1 MLYFLSDMI
10 PSMEY
15 NALYLGLSLS
25 AVFFVRTIQNGWLAE
40 GRLERLLLYPFSEKT
55 LVAAYVLVASG
66 VFILEVWIPLLALLF
81 MVGKGTAGAFA
92 ALMLY
97 LLLIDAV
104 LFLAQ
109 TIPVRRAGYIG
120 FGIVAA
126 IGLAAQYVHP
136 WLGIALCVIALV
148 ALSLLPCRIPRLRT
162 GKESAVSRFVRTKV
176 NNYFVVNGLL
186 DTRAWSSFLLI
197 NAFAAMV
204 VYVIGKEDGP
214 VRLFWILA
222 CVNTPLTSILSR
234 EDDTRN
240 QIHLIGDER
249 GSALRMGLAIFP
261 IFVIGIAFLNTVAA
275 WLGIFQ
281 PLDIAF
287 GLFIALLATAISV
300 FLEIKFPL
308 VNVKTERDVF
318 RHPRKYIAPVIAGAV
333 IVAYEFTFGAMV

>member
-1 MLYFLSDMI
+1 M
-10 PSMEY
+10 
-15 NALYLGLSLS
+15 
-25 AVFFVRTIQNGWLAE
+25 
-40 GRLERLLLYPFSEKT
+40 
-55 LVAAYVLVASG
+55 
-66 VFILEVWIPLLALLF
+66 FILEVWIPLLALLF

-97 LLLIDAV
+97 LVFIDAV

-136 WLGIALCVIALV
+136 LLGIALCGIALV
-148 ALSLLPCRIPRLRT
+148 ALSLLPCRIPRLRA
-162 GKESAVSRFVRTKV
+162 GKEPAVSRFVRTKV

-249 GSALRMGLAIFP
+249 RSALRMGLAIFP
-261 IFVIGIAFLNTVAA
+261 IFVVGIAFLHTGTSA
-275 WLGIFQ
+275 
-281 PLDIAF
+281 
-287 GLFIALLATAISV
+287 S
-300 FLEIKFPL
+300 
-308 VNVKTERDVF
+308 
-318 RHPRKYIAPVIAGAV
+318 
-333 IVAYEFTFGAMV
+333 

>member
-1 MLYFLSDMI
+1 MI

-15 NALYLGLSLS
+15 SALYLGLSLS

-136 WLGIALCVIALV
+136 LLGIALCGIALV
-148 ALSLLPCRIPRLRT
+148 ALSLLPCRIPRLRA

-186 DTRAWSSFLLI
+186 DT
-197 NAFAAMV
+197 
-204 VYVIGKEDGP
+204 
-214 VRLFWILA
+214 
-222 CVNTPLTSILSR
+222 
-234 EDDTRN
+234 
-240 QIHLIGDER
+240 
-249 GSALRMGLAIFP
+249 
-261 IFVIGIAFLNTVAA
+261 
-275 WLGIFQ
+275 
-281 PLDIAF
+281 
-287 GLFIALLATAISV
+287 
-300 FLEIKFPL
+300 
-308 VNVKTERDVF
+308 
-318 RHPRKYIAPVIAGAV
+318 PRVEQLP
-333 IVAYEFTFGAMV
+333 AY